1 MITVVVNK
9 EQEKGTVEFNG
20 TIYKVNCQKV
30 NKESVKPGTYW
41 INLKPLGTPKMWHTV
56 NFNDYEGEEFE
67 VEIDETAHRTVTPR
81 VSRLVTLGN
90 IKDFLSDEDKTVF
103 DELKAKADAEAK
115 RQADEAEANKP
126 KKATG
131 KKMTIEEK
139 KAKLLAEMEAL
150 EKAAAEGKT
159 YLEEAKPRKTKK
171 QAIIEDLDE
180 DTTGIDVL
188 GLDKPLIGEYD
199 LIVQDGRDVC
209 IVDWKTSANRWPAG
223 KADRDLQATVFSY
236 AYEKQNNTA
245 PLFRFDVITKTK
257 NPGCES
263 HYTSRGFHDFR
274 RFEAL
279 ANRAQYA
286 INKGVFLPNET
297 SFACGECPY
306 RDRCRTWHL
315 RKWR

>member
-180 DTTGIDVL
+180 DMAEVDVTD
-188 GLDKPLIGEYD
+188 GLD
-199 LIVQDGRDVC
+199 
-209 IVDWKTSANRWPAG
+209 
-223 KADRDLQATVFSY
+223 
-236 AYEKQNNTA
+236 
-245 PLFRFDVITKTK
+245 TKSDD
-257 NPGCES
+257 N
-263 HYTSRGFHDFR
+263 
-274 RFEAL
+274 
-279 ANRAQYA
+279 
-286 INKGVFLPNET
+286 GVFYDDNGA
-297 SFACGECPY
+297 F
-306 RDRCRTWHL
+306 
-315 RKWR
+315 